1 MEPNTQWIEATL
13 WSALWQST
21 AWLLAGL
28 AASAALRRRPARA
41 HGVLLA
47 CLIAAAATPILSA
60 AVRLAGW
67 GVLPGL
73 NRAIDVADLAAS
85 LTGDDAPPPKA
96 FVPAWPHV
104 FAAAWLVLSAFAAL
118 RLADAARRGRRLI
131 ADSRPAGSPALRRL
145 ARRIAGRMGLP
156 RTPQVLESRAVSCPV
171 IWCWGRRPRL
181 LIPAGEQHGTDEY
194 YGILCHELA
203 HAGRRDHL
211 ATLAGRL
218 ALAALPWHPL
228 AWVAERR
235 LGDLGEDACDRW
247 AIASGASPAAYAES
261 LLRLVPGARLLF
273 APAATSGRSTLAR
286 RIHRILD
293 PDGRDPRIGPRW
305 GGAAAAAAALLVA
318 GSALAQRRPPT
329 IEVVDEKAA
338 IVPLDAPDV
347 ITIPGELD
355 LGEGRAGEARSR
367 EILLCNRGRET
378 HDVLAFSTSCGCT
391 TVDRFEPRSLDPGDC
406 MKILITMSA
415 PPLPGERKTR
425 YVTFNVEGQPP
436 LKLAVHLQAA
446 GPES

>member
-1 MEPNTQWIEATL
+1 MDPNAQWIEAAL
-13 WSALWQST
+13 WSALWQSS

-28 AASAALRRRPARA
+28 AAAGALRRHPARA
-41 HGVLLA
+41 HGVLLS
-47 CLIAAAATPILSA
+47 CLVAAAVTPILSA

-73 NRAIDVADLAAS
+73 NRAVDVADLAAR
-85 LTGDDAPPPKA
+85 LTGEDGPPPQA
-96 FVPAWPHV
+96 WALRWPHV
-104 FAAAWLVLSAFAAL
+104 LAAVWLSISAVAAL

-131 ADSRPAGSPALRRL
+131 AGAQPARSPALRTL
-145 ARRIAGRMGLP
+145 ARRVAERLGLP
-156 RTPQVLESRAVSCPV
+156 RPPQVLESPAVRCPV

-181 LIPAGEQHGTDEY
+181 LLPAGEHGGGDY

-218 ALAALPWHPL
+218 ALAVLPWHPL
-228 AWVAERR
+228 AWIAERR

-261 LLRLVPGARLLF
+261 LLRLVPGARLLL
-273 APAATSGRSTLAR
+273 APAAAGGRSSLAR
-286 RIHRILD
+286 RIRRILD
-293 PDGRDPRIGPRW
+293 PDGCDPQ
-305 GGAAAAAAALLVA
+305 A
-318 GSALAQRRPPT
+318 GSRWLGAVTMLAVLVMAGAALAQRRPPT

-355 LGEGRAGEARSR
+355 LGEGRPNEAKAR

-378 HDVLAFSTSCGCT
+378 HEVLGFSTSCGCT
-391 TVDRFEPRSLDPGDC
+391 TVDRFEPAALDPGDC
-406 MKILITMSA
+406 MKIRITMTA
-415 PPLPGERKTR
+415 PPKPGERKTR